1 MRRVLDSLLPVV
13 VVSLST
19 ALPALAQAPPPT
31 KVWTESASAGLT
43 VTSGNSDT
51 TTLNIGYDIVRD
63 PKRRNLI
70 KSDGLFLRGKSNG
83 ELTADRLALN
93 GRDEFKVLARGFV
106 FGQMQY
112 VRDQFNGIDYLLAPT
127 GGIGYRLIDGPTT
140 KLSVDAGLGLVA
152 EKNPGL
158 DVATTGAVT
167 YADKFSHQLTKT
179 TTLTQSLT
187 ALHRT
192 DDFADSL
199 HTFSAAVAAALTART
214 QLKLELLDTYKNRI
228 AAPGFVRNDVTVI
241 MALVFKN

>member
-1 MRRVLDSLLPVV
+1 MRRILDSLLPVV

-51 TTLNIGYDIVRD
+51 TTFNIGYDLVRD

-93 GRDEFKVLARGFV
+93 GRDEFKLLDRSFV

-112 VRDQFNGIDYLLAPT
+112 VRDQFKSIDYLVAPT
-127 GGIGYRLIDGPTT
+127 GGIGYRLVDGPAT

-158 DVATTGAVT
+158 DVTTTGAVT
-167 YADKFSHQLTKT
+167 YGDKLSHQLTKT
-179 TTLTQSLT
+179 TTLTQSLM

-199 HTFSAAVAAALTART
+199 YALSIAVAAALTERT
-214 QLKLELLDTYKNRI
+214 QLKLEFLDTYKNRI
-228 AAPGFVRNDVTVI
+228 VAPGFVRNDVTVI